1 MKPWVPSS
9 ENAAPGSKR
18 SNIFRTAVKSPS
30 VRWEDIPNLGQRN
43 TDGIDHHPRFQII
56 SGQLFW
62 ILCISVMFSY
72 IILHNYIIIYMYII
86 IWNISV
92 HADDFHMSVVCS
104 FSGVPKRRSER
115 VFFFAEWPWGN
126 CVFSR
131 ETVTFPPASPQRSL
145 AIWRRDQGLFKNG
158 ENELEKY
165 GICMKLYEYV
175 T

>member
-62 ILCISVMFSY
+62 IPCISVMTSY

-115 VFFFAEWPWGN
+115 VFF
-126 CVFSR
+126 CRV
-131 ETVTFPPASPQRSL
+131 TVRKLCLQQRDCDLSTGIASEVASYLKKGPRP
-145 AIWRRDQGLFKNG
+145 FKNG